1 MSWRKATLA
10 DFLGDNVVYR
20 NLEPMAPGLDG
31 LRTAWAAIGLD
42 HYYVPRKTAPEY
54 AQALLHY
61 LHQAQRQRGVGT
73 PLQRVLFIGDTLMN
87 DGTAARNVG
96 RALRLLGFI
105 GADRLHQPAKVEI
118 QGELMVANRWAALA
132 DFLAWVRASDFPCDE
147 ATVLLVDLDKTF
159 LGARG
164 RNDKVIDAA
173 RVEAMRHTMRAAL
186 GGVFDEAAF
195 RAVYDPLN
203 QPEYH
208 PFTEDNQDYLAYI
221 TLMVIAGIYPV
232 ETFWRDL
239 AERRLTR
246 FAEFVAHCEAR
257 RAQMAPELAA
267 AHDQVAQGLAAE
279 DPTPFKDFR
288 RVEYR
293 QTVARMDS
301 LPDDADE
308 ARVLAEEIVLT
319 AEVASVA
326 QHLAEKGVLLF
337 GISDKPDEAS
347 APTPEDAAR
356 GYQPLHRTRM
366 KVHGESVV

>member
-20 NLEPMAPGLDG
+20 NLEPMAPGLGG
-31 LRTAWAAIGLD
+31 LREVWAAIGLD

-61 LHQAQRQRGVGT
+61 LHQAQRQRGVRT
-73 PLQRVLFIGDTLMN
+73 PLRQVLFIGDTLMN

-96 RALRLLGFI
+96 RSLRLLGFI
-105 GADRLHQPAKVEI
+105 GADRLNQPAKVEI

-132 DFLAWVRASDFPCDE
+132 DFLRWVRSNDFPCDE
-147 ATVLLVDLDKTF
+147 GTALLVDLDKTF

-173 RVEAMRHTMRAAL
+173 RVEAIRRTMRAAL
-186 GGVFDEAAF
+186 GGALDEAAF
-195 RAVYDPLN
+195 RAIYDPLN

-221 TLMVIAGIYPV
+221 TLMVLAAIYPV
-232 ETFWRDL
+232 ETFWQDL
-239 AERRLTR
+239 AAKKLTR
-246 FAEFVAHCEAR
+246 MTEFVAHCEAR
-257 RAQMAPELAA
+257 RAEMPPALAA
-267 AHDQVAQGLAAE
+267 THDQVVRGLAAE

-293 QTVARMDS
+293 ETVARMDL
-301 LPDDADE
+301 LPDDAAE
-308 ARVLAEEIVLT
+308 AQVLAEEIVLT
-319 AEVASVA
+319 AEVVSVA
-326 QHLAEKGVLLF
+326 RYLAGQGVLPF

-347 APTPEDAAR
+347 LPMPEDAAR
-356 GYQPLHRTRM
+356 GYRPLHRTRM
-366 KVHGESVV
+366 KVHGQDIV